1 MGYRQQCDAMW
12 LTTSRNK
19 DYKLNKLEIMKKFL
33 VVAALMLSSVATFA
47 QQAVGSISLK
57 PMVGVNGSTLTKFDN
72 TKMKV
77 GFVGGAELEYQV
89 TDMFSLTGGVLY
101 SMQGV
106 KFDTGRDLNV
116 LGLNIKTKDAK
127 TNLSYINVPILA
139 NVYVVPGLAVKLGLQ
154 PGFLVDDDN
163 SGAKSFDL
171 SMPVGLSYEYSKFV
185 IDGRYN
191 WGLTKVWKNA
201 DPRNSVF
208 QITLGYKFSL

>member
-1 MGYRQQCDAMW
+1 
-12 LTTSRNK
+12 
-19 DYKLNKLEIMKKFL
+19 MKKFL
-33 VVAALMLSSVATFA
+33 LVAALMFSSVATFA

-106 KFDTGRDLNV
+106 KFDTGRDIKV
-116 LGLNIKTKDAK
+116 LGIDIKTKDAK

-171 SMPVGLSYEYSKFV
+171 SMPVGLSYEYAKFV

-191 WGLTKVWKNA
+191 WGLTKVWKNV